1 VVAHV
6 VLFRPRAGLTR
17 DERGILVESFSRAL
31 RDIPGIRRASIGRR
45 VTHGRSYER
54 LMEEDYE
61 FAAVLEFDDLDG
73 LTRYL
78 QHPAHED
85 LGARFFASFAAAL
98 IYDYEM
104 SDSAAGLAGPG

>member
-6 VLFRPRAGLTR
+6 VLFRPRAGLTPP
-17 DERGILVESFSRAL
+17 ESAALVEAFSRAL
-31 RDIPGIRRASIGRR
+31 RDIPGVRRARIGRR
-45 VTHGRSYER
+45 VTHGRSYEQR
-54 LMEEDYE
+54 MHEDYG

-73 LTRYL
+73 LTQYL

-85 LGARFFASFAAAL
+85 LGHRFFGSSEAAL

-104 SDSAAGLAGPG
+104 SDGVSGLAGLV